1 MKPNEFMKLVQ
12 SNTIEDVYPPTDAQL
27 GLNILIKH
35 FLGDDWQST
44 MICNAQVNTE
54 AIYEILLK
62 YQKKESFIK
71 RLFKG

>member
-35 FLGDDWQST
+35 FLGDDWQSK

>member
-1 MKPNEFMKLVQ
+1 MKPDEFMKLVQ